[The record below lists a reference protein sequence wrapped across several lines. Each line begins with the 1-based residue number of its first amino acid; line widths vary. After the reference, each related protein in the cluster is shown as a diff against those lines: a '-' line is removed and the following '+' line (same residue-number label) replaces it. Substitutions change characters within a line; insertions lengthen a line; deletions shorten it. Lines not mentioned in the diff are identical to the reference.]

1 MSKKDNSNLKKI
13 VYLSD
18 NRQIEVNNEKKAVFE
33 TNLFISKCFI
43 LVQRL
48 QCSCVAV
55 STRALSGKVIDN

>member
-1 MSKKDNSNLKKI
+1 MSKKDNSNLKF